1 MMRTE
6 DDVRQALRER
16 ERDAASA
23 ADVLPRLYFDEP
35 SRRPRRGRTYLLAA
49 ASCAVVGVVVAA
61 MLIVGR
67 HGQRSGTTPS
77 PSPTPTPKV
86 TSSVKMPLGPKFE
99 FSFEMGPL
107 PAGYVALNQQ
117 IGGIELQGM
126 QLRGATPQWA
136 EIGCPI
142 QGTAANAPSPT
153 PLMLPAACES
163 GRSGHSAADQYV
175 LAAVVGAFAKG
186 QFDPSVLGN
195 ATAINVN
202 GAPGLLAEGMVTGS
216 MEWSGLPIAIPGNWF
231 PQTTVAW
238 QYAPDSWALVAG
250 PGTRDLMTAI
260 AQATR
265 VGGAHRALV
274 PFSVGYLPASLNQ
287 RRSISVSLAAHR
299 ALVSFGSGP
308 SGPHDHALYI
318 SVSPTAANPAASPG
332 DQVALTVDGRPARYS
347 PRQSTL
353 TMNCGRDCELTI
365 TWLDSGTPLTKTE
378 LIKVAE
384 HVTVTPSLTDTSTW
398 YDAAVA
404 LPH

>member
-6 DDVRQALRER
+6 DDVRQALRQRER
-16 ERDAASA
+16 EAAR
-23 ADVLPRLYFDEP
+23 ADEVLPRLQLDEP
-35 SRRPRRGRTYLLAA
+35 GPRHSRGRTYVLATA
-49 ASCAVVGVVVAA
+49 ACIAVVGVVVAT
-61 MLIVGR
+61 MLVAGR
-67 HGQRSGTTPS
+67 HGDRSGTTPS
-77 PSPTPTPKV
+77 PSPTPKV
-86 TSSVKMPLGPKFE
+86 TSSIRMPLGPKFE
-99 FSFEMGPL
+99 FSFEVGQL

-126 QLRGATPQWA
+126 QLRGATPQWV

-142 QGTAANAPSPT
+142 QGTAANVPSPP
-153 PLMLPAACES
+153 PLMVPAACES

-175 LAAVVGAFAKG
+175 LAAVVGAFGKG
-186 QFDPSVLGN
+186 QFDPSVLRN
-195 ATAINVN
+195 ATAVNVN
-202 GAPGLLAEGMVTGS
+202 GAPGVITEGMVTGS
-216 MEWSGLPIAIPGNWF
+216 IEWSGLAIGIPSNWAA
-231 PQTTVAW
+231 QTALAW

-260 AQATR
+260 ARATR

-287 RRSISVSLAAHR
+287 RRGISVSLAAHR

-318 SVSPTAANPAASPG
+318 SAAANSTGSPR
-332 DQVALTVDGRPARYS
+332 DQVALTVDGRAARYS
-347 PRQSTL
+347 PGQSTL
-353 TMNCGRDCELTI
+353 TMDCGRDCELTI
-365 TWLDSGTPLTKTE
+365 TWLDSGTPLTKAE

-384 HVTVTPSLTDTSTW
+384 HITVAPSLTDTSTW
-398 YDAAVA
+398 YDASSA

>member
-6 DDVRQALRER
+6 DDVRQALRQRER
-16 ERDAASA
+16 EAASA

-35 SRRPRRGRTYLLAA
+35 SRRPGRGRTYLLAA
-49 ASCAVVGVVVAA
+49 AACAVVGVVVAA

-77 PSPTPTPKV
+77 PTPTPTPTPKV
-86 TSSVKMPLGPKFE
+86 TSAVKMPLGPKFE

-117 IGGIELQGM
+117 IGGIELHGM
-126 QLRGATPQWA
+126 HLRGATPQWV

-142 QGTAANAPSPT
+142 QGTAANVPSPT
-153 PLMLPAACES
+153 PLMVPAACES
-163 GRSGHSAADQYV
+163 GRSGHAAADQYV
-175 LAAVVGAFAKG
+175 LAAVVGAFGKG
-186 QFDPSVLGN
+186 QFDPSVLGH

-202 GAPGLLAEGMVTGS
+202 GAPGLITEDPVTGS
-216 MEWSGLPIAIPGNWF
+216 MEWSGLPIAIPGNWHAR
-231 PQTTVAW
+231 TTVAW

-250 PGTRDLMTAI
+250 PGTRDLITAI
-260 AQATR
+260 ARATR
-265 VGGAHRALV
+265 AGGAHRALV

-287 RRSISVSLAAHR
+287 RRSISVSLPAHR
-299 ALVSFGSGP
+299 ALVSFGSAP

-318 SVSPTAANPAASPG
+318 SAAANPTGSPR
-332 DQVALTVDGRPARYS
+332 DQVALTVDGRAARYS
-347 PRQSTL
+347 PGQSTL
-353 TMNCGRDCELTI
+353 TMDCGRDCTLTI
-365 TWLDSGTPLTKTE
+365 TWLDSGTPLTKAE

-384 HVTVTPSLTDTSTW
+384 HITLAPSLTDTSTW
-398 YDAAVA
+398 YDAAHA

>member
-35 SRRPRRGRTYLLAA
+35 SRRPGRGRTYLLAA
-49 ASCAVVGVVVAA
+49 AACAVVGVVVAA

-77 PSPTPTPKV
+77 PSPTPKV
-86 TSSVKMPLGPKFE
+86 TSAVKMPLGPKFE

-126 QLRGATPQWA
+126 HLRGATPQWV
-136 EIGCPI
+136 EIACPI
-142 QGTAANAPSPT
+142 QGTAAS
-153 PLMLPAACES
+153 CES
-163 GRSGHSAADQYV
+163 GRSENAAADHYV
-175 LAAVVGAFAKG
+175 LAAVVGAFDKG
-186 QFDPSVLGN
+186 QFNPSVLGP

-202 GAPGLLAEGMVTGS
+202 GAPGLITEGMVIGS
-216 MEWSGLPIAIPGNWF
+216 MEWSGLPIGIPANWHA
-231 PQTTVAW
+231 QTTIAW

-250 PGTRDLMTAI
+250 PGTRDLITTI
-260 AQATR
+260 ARATR
-265 VGGAHRALV
+265 AGGAHRALV

-287 RRSISVSLAAHR
+287 RRSISVSLPAHR
-299 ALVSFGSGP
+299 ALVSFGSAP

-318 SVSPTAANPAASPG
+318 SAAANPTGSPR
-332 DQVALTVDGRPARYS
+332 DQVALTVDGRAARYS
-347 PRQSTL
+347 PGQSTL
-353 TMNCGRDCELTI
+353 TMDCGRDCTLTI
-365 TWLDSGTPLTKTE
+365 TWLDSGTPLTKAE

-384 HVTVTPSLTDTSTW
+384 HITLAPSLTDTSTW
-398 YDAAVA
+398 YDAAHA